1 MVLASLI
8 SSLYTGWSGCQSSP
22 PLAPLNPL
30 SHGHGC
36 ATIHLPLIACFFS
49 PGLAWGKAS
58 GSPLPLLRYKGG
70 GLSRPSTESRR
81 REDCSVAAVS
91 RRRRWPTRRRCVV
104 SRWKGKGAGRGRE
117 GILPRHHSLRCP
129 SISGR
134 LSVLPFASKSG
145 ISRPREVALPDR
157 AISDGGLRI
166 CVADL
171 CAAGHLF
178 AGIARRARGA
188 V

>member
-1 MVLASLI
+1 MPVFS
-8 SSLYTGWSGCQSSP
+8 

-36 ATIHLPLIACFFS
+36 ATIHLPVIACFFS

-81 REDCSVAAVS
+81 REDRSVAAVS

-104 SRWKGKGAGRGRE
+104 SRWKGKGRGGAVKESCFDTIPSAAPRFP
-117 GILPRHHSLRCP
+117 GGCRCCLPQ
-129 SISGR
+129 
-134 LSVLPFASKSG
+134 VKAG
-145 ISRPREVALPDR
+145 ISRPRAVALPDR

-171 CAAGHLF
+171 CAAGHVF
-178 AGIARRARGA
+178 PGIARRLAGRC
-188 V
+188 VLLR

>member
-1 MVLASLI
+1 MFS
-8 SSLYTGWSGCQSSP
+8 

-104 SRWKGKGAGRGRE
+104 SRWKRKGRGGAVKESCSDTIPSAAPRFPGGCRCCLSQVKAGSRIRRQWHCRIKQFPTAACVSAWLICARLVISSPALRGGLAGRCG
-117 GILPRHHSLRCP
+117 LLR
-129 SISGR
+129 
-134 LSVLPFASKSG
+134 
-145 ISRPREVALPDR
+145 
-157 AISDGGLRI
+157 
-166 CVADL
+166 
-171 CAAGHLF
+171 
-178 AGIARRARGA
+178 
-188 V
+188 

>member
-1 MVLASLI
+1 MKLKP
-8 SSLYTGWSGCQSSP
+8 SP
-22 PLAPLNPL
+22 R
-30 SHGHGC
+30 
-36 ATIHLPLIACFFS
+36 
-49 PGLAWGKAS
+49 LAWPWGK
-58 GSPLPLLRYKGG
+58 LLFRLLWNKGG

-104 SRWKGKGAGRGRE
+104 SRWKGKAAGRGRE

-188 V
+188 VRTALVRSGALLCDPSGGWLHARCSTKDPDRARQP